1 MTITVYLDL
10 YFLVNSMMDYLL
22 LTLVKKILKV
32 PAGRL
37 RMLAGALLGAV
48 WACALLLLPLFPAW
62 AELVFTWFLLSS
74 LMILVAFGRKNISE
88 FVKILCTLWLVSA
101 ASGGILGA
109 LDGHLRGGGYLSG
122 GIIPNRWPAVSLL
135 WGMAG
140 IYYGICACVLFVRS
154 KLQEQKNYCEVILS
168 YQGKKKT
175 VTALIDTGNQLY
187 EPYGHQPVHVI
198 SYEACRQFCD
208 SVSRIIYIPFQA
220 VGTEYGML
228 PGIQV
233 DEMEVVQDGKVLTV
247 LKKPWLAVSKEPLSA
262 GRQYEMLL
270 HREEQ
275 D

>member
-62 AELVFTWFLLSS
+62 AEFVFTWFLLSA

-140 IYYGICACVLFVRS
+140 IYYGICACALFVRS

>member
-10 YFLVNSMMDYLL
+10 YFLVNSIMDYLL
-22 LTLVKKILKV
+22 LTLVKKILKL
-32 PAGRL
+32 PAKRL

-48 WACALLLLPLFPAW
+48 WACASLLFPLFSAW
-62 AELVFTWFLLSS
+62 AELVFTWLLISA
-74 LMILVAFGRKNISE
+74 LMILVAFGRRNISE

-101 ASGGILGA
+101 ASGGVLGA
-109 LDGHLRGGGYLSG
+109 LGDHLRGNEYLTG
-122 GIIPNRWPAVSLL
+122 GIIPNRWSAVSLL
-135 WGMAG
+135 CGMVG
-140 IYYGICACVLFVRS
+140 IYYGICACILFIRS
-154 KLQEQKNYCEVILS
+154 RIQEQKNYYEVILS

-175 VTALIDTGNQLY
+175 VTALMDTGNQLY

-233 DEMEVVQDGKVLTV
+233 DEMEVVRDGKVV
-247 LKKPWLAVSKEPLSA
+247 MVFKKPWLAVSKEPLCSDH
-262 GRQYEMLL
+262 QYEMLL
-270 HREEQ
+270 HQEEQ
-275 D
+275 N